1 MKRKKYLI
9 ILLIILLILIIFI
22 FANKKILLKVKATNL
37 DNSDNNSMNN
47 YYNSLENNSIT
58 ESEYYDTT
66 KFQRFL
72 MADKINK
79 IFRINGIEYTQ
90 SDIKLRQ
97 YFQSEDNEK
106 TYNETINVIILYN
119 EAKNRNI
126 TIKSD
131 EEKKIKEEIYGI
143 KFQNEFLEN
152 IQYSE
157 EELKDN
163 LFEIYM
169 EYELVMEL
177 KIQIDQEIMSN
188 NISIDNESIK
198 FDTRNLYELYENIK
212 LNSQTDNSN
221 DLKEQNLYKEYR
233 EDFKKIQ
240 NEYLNYIKEKYEVQ
254 YL

>member
-1 MKRKKYLI
+1 MKRKKFII
-9 ILLIILLILIIFI
+9 ILLIILLILVIFI
-22 FANKKILLKVKATNL
+22 FVNKKILLKVKTTNL
-37 DNSDNNSMNN
+37 DNSDNNPMNN
-47 YYNSLENNSIT
+47 YYSSLENNSIT

-66 KFQRFL
+66 KLQYFV
-72 MADKINK
+72 MADNINK
-79 IFRINGIEYTQ
+79 ILRINGVDYTR

-97 YFQSEDNEK
+97 YFQREEYEKNYSEV
-106 TYNETINVIILYN
+106 INVIILYN

-126 TIKSD
+126 TIKTD

-143 KFQNEFLEN
+143 KFQNEFLKN

-163 LFEIYM
+163 LFKIYI

-240 NEYLNYIKEKYEVQ
+240 NEYLNYIKEKYEVE